1 MKASETNLQPIIEG
15 TKQYVVPLF
24 QRVYSWNEKQ
34 WRTLWDDLLDLCEGD
49 GAHKHFIGSIV
60 TSLTDSAPQ
69 GISKFLLIDGQQR
82 MTTLF
87 ILLAVLRDEA
97 RNSADERLAQEIEET
112 LLTNRFKDGE
122 EFWKLLPTQADR
134 GTFVSLLQTDAPMQ
148 QNLISEAFEFFKKRL
163 RSTPEVGVKM
173 LKKAITSDLILVSIE
188 LERDDNPHLIF
199 ESLNAKGTPLSQADL
214 IRNFFFMKLGID
226 KQEQLYETK
235 WEPMRK
241 QLGDALTEYIRHFLM
256 KDGTPVKQG
265 EVYFAL
271 KERADIK
278 SEQEIIDYLNELSTF
293 ASYYVKLLRPEEE
306 TSHSLRKRI
315 ERLKRIKITVAYPFL
330 LNVYDDYANAR
341 IREED
346 FAAIMDTLENFMI
359 RRFVCSVPTNQ
370 LNKIFPF
377 LYEQA
382 VEYVSLADGVR
393 EVLRTKNYPRDPQ
406 FRERFI
412 SSQLYGSGDRGERT
426 KLILERL
433 ESSFGN
439 KEAVSFGNLT
449 VEHIMPQTLTDWW
462 KQHLGGEFESIHEQ
476 YLHTVGN
483 LTLTGYNPELS
494 NADFIYKRH
503 IFKESH
509 LDLNDWFEDLE
520 EWNEEAILARA
531 EMLAE
536 RALSVWSYFGPS
548 GEASVAPQTVTGTIP
563 SEVVIMGDRVQVSSW
578 REVAQTTLEMIAAID
593 EESFDEVVNRFPR
606 FVSRT
611 GETLRDPRKL
621 SDGSFME
628 SNLNASAINRF
639 CIQAVEVAGLSP
651 EDWFVETL
659 QGK

>member
-1 MKASETNLQPIIEG
+1 MKASETNLQPIVEG

-24 QRVYSWNEKQ
+24 QRVYSWNEPQ
-34 WRTLWDDLLDLCEGD
+34 WRTLWDDLLDLCEED

-60 TSLTDSAPQ
+60 TALTDSTPQ

-97 RNSADERLAQEIEET
+97 RNSADEKLAQEIEET

-134 GTFVSLLQTDAPMQ
+134 GIFLSLLQTDAPIQ
-148 QNLISEAFEFFKKRL
+148 QNRVSEAFEFFKKRL
-163 RSTPEVGVKM
+163 RSSPEVGIKT

-214 IRNFFFMKLGID
+214 IRNFFFMKLSVD

-256 KDGTPVKQG
+256 KDGTTVKQG
-265 EVYFAL
+265 EVYFSL
-271 KERADIK
+271 KERANIK
-278 SEQEIIDYLNELSTF
+278 SEQEIIDYLNELSKF

-306 TSHSLRKRI
+306 NSYSLRKRI
-315 ERLKRIKITVAYPFL
+315 ERLNRIRITVAYPFL

-341 IREED
+341 ICEED

-382 VEYVSLADGVR
+382 DEYVSLAEGIR

-439 KEAVSFGNLT
+439 KEAISFGNLT

-462 KQHLGGEFESIHEQ
+462 KQHLGDEFESIHEQ

-494 NADFIYKRH
+494 NADFAYKRH

-548 GEASVAPQTVTGTIP
+548 GQASVAPQTVTGTTP
-563 SEVVIMGDRVQVSSW
+563 SEVVIMGDRLQVSSW
-578 REVAQTTLEMIAAID
+578 REVAQTTLETIAEID
-593 EESFDEVVNRFPR
+593 EESFDEVINRFPR

-611 GETLRDPRKL
+611 GETLRAPREL